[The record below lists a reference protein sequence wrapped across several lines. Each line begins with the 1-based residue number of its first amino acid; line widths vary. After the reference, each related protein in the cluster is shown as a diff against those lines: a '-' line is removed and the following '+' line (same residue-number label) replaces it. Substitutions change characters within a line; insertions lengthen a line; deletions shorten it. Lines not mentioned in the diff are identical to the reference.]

1 MGSWNIGSLC
11 GRGTEVCEE
20 LRARRVDVCCV
31 QEVRWRGQG
40 ARFIGVQGRRY
51 KLWWSGS
58 ETGIGGV
65 GILMKEE
72 LCENTIEVRRR
83 SDRVMALVLAF
94 RQEVIRVIC
103 AYGPQSGR
111 PDKEKEDFY
120 DDMAKEWD
128 LNRPNET
135 ILGFGDFNGHVG
147 KRADGFEGVHGG
159 NGFGERNLE
168 GRRLL
173 EFCDEKE
180 LNETEID
187 YIIVGKGNRKY
198 LKNVKVIP

>member
-1 MGSWNIGSLC
+1 M
-11 GRGTEVCEE
+11 
-20 LRARRVDVCCV
+20 
-31 QEVRWRGQG
+31 
-40 ARFIGVQGRRY
+40 
-51 KLWWSGS
+51 
-58 ETGIGGV
+58 
-65 GILMKEE
+65 
-72 LCENTIEVRRR
+72 
-83 SDRVMALVLAF
+83 
-94 RQEVIRVIC
+94 C
-103 AYGPQSGR
+103 AYAPQCGR

-180 LNETEID
+180 LCVANTWFKKRDQTKVTFRSGENETEID
-187 YIIVGKGNRKY
+187 YIIVGKGNGRYLKDVKY
-198 LKNVKVIP
+198 LQQYSMVSTA